1 MTDELTNGAAAP
13 QAEDQQAS
21 QFMVEKI
28 YVKDLSFEVP
38 NAPAVFNM
46 DGENNLGMNMQHQ
59 ITPVS
64 DNAFEVVLHLTL
76 NCQQGE
82 STIYLAEVKQA
93 GVFTLAGFDPQGV
106 EFLLSTQ
113 APAILYPYARQV
125 LSDLIQAG
133 GFPPFLL
140 QPINFEGLYMDAMR
154 QRAEEGAEGVNL
166 EDAAGEPRHLDS

>member
-1 MTDELTNGAAAP
+1 MTEEFNGAQAPEGTDEMP
-13 QAEDQQAS
+13 S

-38 NAPAVFNM
+38 NAPAVFNS
-46 DGENNLGMNMQHQ
+46 DGENNLGMNMQHAV
-59 ITPVS
+59 TPVS
-64 DNAFEVVLHLTL
+64 ESAFEVVLHLTL

-82 STIYLAEVKQA
+82 STVYLAEVKQA
-93 GVFTLAGFDPQGV
+93 GVFTLSGFDQQGV
-106 EFLLSTQ
+106 EYLLSTQ

-125 LSDLIQAG
+125 ISDLIQAG

-154 QRAEEGAEGVNL
+154 NRAEESGDNA
-166 EDAAGEPRHLDS
+166 DAGSAEPRHLDS

>member
-1 MTDELTNGAAAP
+1 MTDDIANGAQAP
-13 QAEDQQAS
+13 LADMTEGQA

-38 NAPAVFNM
+38 GAPGIFNA

-59 ITPVS
+59 ITAIS
-64 DNAFEVVLHLTL
+64 ETAFEVVLHLTL

-82 STIYLAEVKQA
+82 STVYLAEVKQA
-93 GVFTLAGFDPQGV
+93 GVFTLTGFDQQGV
-106 EFLLSTQ
+106 EYLLSTQ
-113 APAILYPYARQV
+113 APTVLYPYARQII
-125 LSDLIQAG
+125 SDLIQSG

-154 QRAEEGAEGVNL
+154 QREMESQGDL
-166 EDAAGEPRHLDS
+166 AADSGEPRHLDS